1 MALGRRTSL
10 LQCRHRWSRG
20 RASLG
25 GQSRSHRTEGSP
37 PQNLS
42 SPTWPPHAPQTHTAS
57 SPLRSASD
65 VTRAVSQTGLS
76 SQIRAGDV
84 GSTTRLRAHECAS
97 FVRLHRDSGPWGN
110 DGGRAPR
117 SRGRHGRVW
126 RFASRG
132 GALQP
137 GLCLSSSPQAS
148 DMRGHEDLTS
158 TDPLAGPDRARSRS
172 LRRRRRVSPDW
183 DV

>member
-1 MALGRRTSL
+1 MEGGHHFCNAGTAGHVAGPALGASLGATGQRGARRRTS
-10 LQCRHRWSRG
+10 HRRRG
-20 RASLG
+20 RHMLPKHTQHLLLCVQHPMRHG
-25 GQSRSHRTEGSP
+25 PEQTE
-37 PQNLS
+37 
-42 SPTWPPHAPQTHTAS
+42 
-57 SPLRSASD
+57 
-65 VTRAVSQTGLS
+65 LS

-84 GSTTRLRAHECAS
+84 GSTTRLRPHECAS
-97 FVRLHRDSGPWGN
+97 FVRLHRDSGPGGN

-117 SRGRHGRVW
+117 SRGRHGRVR

-137 GLCLSSSPQAS
+137 GLCLSSSPQVS

-158 TDPLAGPDRARSRS
+158 TDPPAGADRARSRS